1 LAAEFLN
8 SKCVHIKMMLKASN
22 IISLAC
28 LPAKAGTKVPGKK

>member
-1 LAAEFLN
+1 
-8 SKCVHIKMMLKASN
+8 MMLKASN